1 MGCIVF
7 VPCGVSTE
15 NHRVA
20 ISASSEQQKRMKF
33 TAANVS
39 EAEGEESAGNN
50 DLSSTFPKIYLQLFS
65 LVVVVL
71 CMRGKPRPSLSP
83 PLPQL
88 RVPEWVPSN
97 KGPFSANSNKSGNVL
112 CEIHTINESETL
124 PGGSIT
130 SIQVLP

>member
-7 VPCGVSTE
+7 VPCGASTE

-20 ISASSEQQKRMKF
+20 ISAFAEQQKRMKF

-39 EAEGEESAGNN
+39 ESEGEESAGNN

-71 CMRGKPRPSLSP
+71 CMRGMPRPSLPLFPNCAFRSGSP
-83 PLPQL
+83 ATRLL
-88 RVPEWVPSN
+88 SL
-97 KGPFSANSNKSGNVL
+97 SANSNWVMFCARFTPSTNQRRSS
-112 CEIHTINESETL
+112 IL
-124 PGGSIT
+124 PDGSIT
-130 SIQVLP
+130 SL

>member
-71 CMRGKPRPSLSP
+71 CMRGKPRPSVPLSP
-83 PLPQL
+83 SFPTARSGVGPQQQ
-88 RVPEWVPSN
+88 
-97 KGPFSANSNKSGNVL
+97 
-112 CEIHTINESETL
+112 
-124 PGGSIT
+124 GSFL
-130 SIQVLP
+130 SKFK

>member
-7 VPCGVSTE
+7 VPCGASTE

-20 ISASSEQQKRMKF
+20 ISAFAEQQKRMKF

-39 EAEGEESAGNN
+39 ESEGEESAGNN

-71 CMRGKPRPSLSP
+71 CMRGMPRPSLPLFPNCAFRSGSP
-83 PLPQL
+83 AT
-88 RVPEWVPSN
+88 
-97 KGPFSANSNKSGNVL
+97 KAPFSLSKFKLGNVL

-124 PGGSIT
+124 
-130 SIQVLP
+130 LDFA

>member
-7 VPCGVSTE
+7 VPCGASTE
-15 NHRVA
+15 KNHRVA
-20 ISASSEQQKRMKF
+20 ISAFAEQQKRMKF

-39 EAEGEESAGNN
+39 ESGGEESAGNN

-65 LVVVVL
+65 PVAVVL

-83 PLPQL
+83 KL

-97 KGPFSANSNKSGNVL
+97 NAPFSYSANSNL
-112 CEIHTINESETL
+112 EML
-124 PGGSIT
+124 
-130 SIQVLP
+130 